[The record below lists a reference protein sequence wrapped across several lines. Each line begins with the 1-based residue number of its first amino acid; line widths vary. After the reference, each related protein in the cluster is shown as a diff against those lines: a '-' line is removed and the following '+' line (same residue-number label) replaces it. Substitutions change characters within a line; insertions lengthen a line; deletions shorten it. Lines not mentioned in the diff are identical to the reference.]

1 MKKKIK
7 KAVFPV
13 AGLGTRF
20 LPATKVVPKEMMPV
34 FNKPI
39 VQYAVEE
46 AMSAG
51 IEEFIFVTGRG
62 KVIIEDHFD
71 ISYELEHHL
80 ENNNKQHYKE
90 MITQGIPKPGK
101 AFFTRQ
107 QYPMGLGHAIWCAK
121 ALINDEPFA
130 VLLPDEYLRSSP
142 TCMKDMVDIYNKEEE
157 VEMML
162 AYQEVPWSN
171 VSSYGIL
178 NTGNKKSE
186 NSLVKVNSVVEK
198 PLSEDAPSNYA
209 IIGRYILQP
218 TIFDYL
224 EKSQRGVGGEI
235 QLTDS
240 IEKIIPQY
248 NTYGFEYSGN
258 RFDCGN
264 PLGLLE
270 ASIEVGLNHPE
281 YSEKIMEIMKHRIA
295 GNIS

>member
-62 KVIIEDHFD
+62 KAIIEDHFD
-71 ISYELEHHL
+71 ISYELERRLTDEKKHR
-80 ENNNKQHYKE
+80 YKDL
-90 MITQGIPKPGK
+90 ISQGIPKPGK

-107 QYPMGLGHAIWCAK
+107 QSPSGLGHAIWCAK
-121 ALINDEPFA
+121 ALINNEPFA
-130 VLLPDEYLRSSP
+130 VLLPDEYLKSSP
-142 TCMKDMVDIYNKEEE
+142 TCLAKMVDIYNSHADI
-157 VEMML
+157 EMML
-162 AYQEVPWSN
+162 AYQEVAWAN
-171 VSSYGIL
+171 VSSYGVL
-178 NTGNKKSE
+178 NTGNQHPQHF
-186 NSLVKVNSVVEK
+186 LVNVKSVVEK
-198 PLSEDAPSNYA
+198 PKAEDAPSNYA

-218 TIFDYL
+218 TIFEHL
-224 EKSQRGVGGEI
+224 EKAQKGVGGEI

-240 IEKIIPQY
+240 IDKIIQQHKTVGY
-248 NTYGFEYSGN
+248 EYTGE

-270 ASIEVGLNHPE
+270 ASIEVGLD
-281 YSEKIMEIMKHRIA
+281 YSEYAEKIKDILKRKL
-295 GNIS
+295 GS

>member
-1 MKKKIK
+1 MIEKKKIK

-20 LPATKVVPKEMMPV
+20 LPATKVMPKEMMPI

-46 AMSAG
+46 AMDAG

-71 ISYELEHHL
+71 ISYELESHL
-80 ENNNKQHYKE
+80 DKNNKTSYKDL
-90 MITQGIPKPGK
+90 ITRGIPKPGK

-107 QYPMGLGHAIWCAK
+107 QYPLGLGHAIYCAR

-130 VLLPDEYLRSSP
+130 VLLPDEYLHSDVS
-142 TCMKDMVDIYNKEEE
+142 CLKAMIDVYNSTDAEIL
-157 VEMML
+157 L
-162 AYQEVPWSN
+162 AVQEVPLEN

-178 NTGNKKSE
+178 DIGNNKA
-186 NSLVKVNSVVEK
+186 NNNMVKVSNVIEK
-198 PLSEDAPSNYA
+198 PSKEEAPSNYA

-218 TIFDYL
+218 SIFEHL
-224 EKSQRGVGGEI
+224 EQHNKGVGGEI

-240 IEKIIPQY
+240 MAKILNQY
-248 NTYGFEYSGN
+248 HSYGYIYDGD
-258 RFDCGN
+258 RFDCGS

-270 ASIEVGLNHPE
+270 ASIEVALSHGDISTKVLDMLKN
-281 YSEKIMEIMKHRIA
+281 KITSR
-295 GNIS
+295 

>member
-1 MKKKIK
+1 MKKQIK

-20 LPATKVVPKEMMPV
+20 LPATKVMPKEMMPI

-46 AMSAG
+46 AMDAG

-71 ISYELEHHL
+71 ISYELESHL
-80 ENNNKQHYKE
+80 DKNNKSAYKD

-107 QYPMGLGHAIWCAK
+107 QYPLGLGHAIFCAR
-121 ALINDEPFA
+121 ALLNNEPFA
-130 VLLPDEYLRSSP
+130 VLLPDEYLHSSP
-142 TCMKDMVDIYNKEEE
+142 SCLKSMIDLYNSSEYEMILATQE
-157 VEMML
+157 VE
-162 AYQEVPWSN
+162 WSR

-178 NTGNKKSE
+178 DTKANKLKNHLIGVE
-186 NSLVKVNSVVEK
+186 DIVEK
-198 PLSEDAPSNYA
+198 PSSNEAPSNYA
-209 IIGRYILQP
+209 VIGRYILQP
-218 TIFDYL
+218 SIFDYL
-224 EKSQRGVGGEI
+224 EKEHKGVGGEI

-240 IEKIIPQY
+240 IAKAITSHKTAGY
-248 NTYGFEYSGN
+248 LYSGK

-270 ASIEVGLNHPE
+270 ASIEVALE
-281 YSEKIMEIMKHRIA
+281 DKKIADKVLAMLK
-295 GNIS
+295 SKVK

>member
-1 MKKKIK
+1 MIKKPIK

-20 LPATKVVPKEMMPV
+20 LPATKVMPKEMMPI

-46 AMSAG
+46 AMDAG

-71 ISYELEHHL
+71 ISYELESHL
-80 ENNNKQHYKE
+80 DKNNKSAYKD

-107 QYPMGLGHAIWCAK
+107 QYPLGLGHAIFCAR
-121 ALINDEPFA
+121 ALLNDEPFA
-130 VLLPDEYLRSSP
+130 VLLPDEYLHSTPSCLKSMIDLYNSSDYEMILA
-142 TCMKDMVDIYNKEEE
+142 TQE
-157 VEMML
+157 VE
-162 AYQEVPWSN
+162 WSR

-178 NTGNKKSE
+178 DTKQNQLKNKLIQVE
-186 NSLVKVNSVVEK
+186 DIVEK
-198 PLSEDAPSNYA
+198 PSSNEAPSNYA
-209 IIGRYILQP
+209 VIGRYILQP
-218 TIFDYL
+218 SIFEYL
-224 EKSQRGVGGEI
+224 QKEHKGVGGEI

-240 IEKIIPQY
+240 IAKSISSHKTAGY
-248 NTYGFEYSGN
+248 LYDGK

-270 ASIEVGLNHPE
+270 ASIEVALE
-281 YSEKIMEIMKHRIA
+281 DKKITDKVLTMLKSKIK
-295 GNIS
+295 

>member
-1 MKKKIK
+1 MTEKKKVR

-20 LPATKVVPKEMMPV
+20 LPATKVMPKEMMPV

-46 AMSAG
+46 AMEAG

-71 ISYELEHHL
+71 ISYELESHL
-80 ENNNKQHYKE
+80 DRNNKVSYKE
-90 MITQGIPKPGK
+90 LITQGIPNAGK

-107 QYPMGLGHAIWCAK
+107 QYPLGLGHAIYCAK
-121 ALINDEPFA
+121 AFINDEPFA
-130 VLLPDEYLRSSP
+130 ILLPDEYLHSDVS
-142 TCMKDMVDIYNKEEE
+142 CLKSMVDIYNNSDAEILLG
-157 VEMML
+157 V
-162 AYQEVPWSN
+162 QEVPLEN

-178 NTGNKKSE
+178 DIGNNKP
-186 NSLVKVNSVVEK
+186 NNNMVKINNVVEK
-198 PLSEDAPSNYA
+198 PSKEEAPSNYA

-218 TIFDYL
+218 SVFEHL
-224 EKSQRGVGGEI
+224 EQQNKGVGGEI

-240 IEKIIPQY
+240 MAKILDQHKS
-248 NTYGFEYSGN
+248 YGFIYNGD

-270 ASIEVGLNHPE
+270 ASIEVALGNTDISAKVLNML
-281 YSEKIMEIMKHRIA
+281 KNKVA
-295 GNIS
+295 KF

>member
-1 MKKKIK
+1 MKPKIK

-71 ISYELEHHL
+71 VSYELENHL
-80 ENNNKQHYKE
+80 VNNNKNHYKE
-90 MITQGIPKPGK
+90 LISQGIPKPGK

-121 ALINDEPFA
+121 ALINNEPFA
-130 VLLPDEYLRSSP
+130 VLLPDEYLKSSP
-142 TCMKDMVDIYNKEEE
+142 TCLANMVDIYNKSADID
-157 VEMML
+157 MML
-162 AYQEVPWSN
+162 AYQEVAWAN
-171 VSSYGIL
+171 VSSYGVL
-178 NTGNKKSE
+178 NTGNKHSQH
-186 NSLVKVNSVVEK
+186 SLVPVNSVVEK
-198 PLSEDAPSNYA
+198 PKAEDAPSNYA

-218 TIFDYL
+218 TIFEHL
-224 EKSQRGVGGEI
+224 EKAQKGVGGEI

-240 IEKIIPQY
+240 IDKIIAQHKTVGY
-248 NTYGFEYSGN
+248 EYTGE

-270 ASIEVGLNHPE
+270 ASIEVGLDTAE
-281 YSEKIMEIMKHRIA
+281 YGEKIKEILKRRL
-295 GNIS
+295 GS

>member
-1 MKKKIK
+1 MKSRIK

-46 AMSAG
+46 AMDAG

-80 ENNNKQHYKE
+80 DKNNKTHYKE
-90 MITQGIPKPGK
+90 LISKGIPKPGK

-121 ALINDEPFA
+121 ALVNDEPFA
-130 VLLPDEYLRSSP
+130 VLLPDEYLKSSP
-142 TCMKDMVDIYNKEEE
+142 SCLKDMVDIYNAQEAIKII
-157 VEMML
+157 L
-162 AYQEVPWSN
+162 AYKEVAWDN

-178 NTGNKKSE
+178 DTNKQASE
-186 NSLVKVNSVVEK
+186 NSLVNVKSVIEK
-198 PLSEDAPSNYA
+198 PLAEDSPSNYA

-218 TIFDYL
+218 SIFDHL
-224 EKSQRGVGGEI
+224 EKAHKGVGGEI

-240 IEKIIPQY
+240 IEKIITKD
-248 NTYGFEYSGN
+248 NTYGFEYKGD

-270 ASIEVGLNHPE
+270 ASIEVGLKHPE
-281 YSEKIMEIMKHRIA
+281 YKDQILDILKKSLD
-295 GNIS
+295 S

>member
-1 MKKKIK
+1 MKKKIR

-20 LPATKVVPKEMMPV
+20 LPATKVIPKEMMPV

-62 KVIIEDHFD
+62 KVMIEDHFD

-80 ENNNKQHYKE
+80 VNNNKNHYKE
-90 MITQGIPKPGK
+90 IISQGIPKPGK

-107 QYPMGLGHAIWCAK
+107 QFPMGLGHAIWCAK
-121 ALINDEPFA
+121 ALINNEPFA
-130 VLLPDEYLRSSP
+130 VLLPDEYLKSSP
-142 TCMKDMVDIYNKEEE
+142 TCLANMVDVYNNQADI
-157 VEMML
+157 EMIL
-162 AYQEVPWSN
+162 AYQEVAWSS

-178 NTGNKKSE
+178 NTGNKTSK
-186 NSLVKVNSVVEK
+186 NSLVEVNSVVEK
-198 PLSEDAPSNYA
+198 PLAEEAPSNYA

-218 TIFDYL
+218 SIFEHL
-224 EKSQRGVGGEI
+224 EKSHKGVGGEI

-240 IEKIIPQY
+240 IEKIIPSHKTVGY
-248 NTYGFEYSGN
+248 EYVGE

-270 ASIEVGLNHPE
+270 ASIEVGLDHPE
-281 YSEKIMEIMKHRIA
+281 YSEKIKDIIKRRL
-295 GNIS
+295 GS

>member
-1 MKKKIK
+1 MKQKIR
-7 KAVFPV
+7 KAIFPV

-20 LPATKVVPKEMMPV
+20 LPATKVVPKEMMPI

-46 AMSAG
+46 AISAG

-71 ISYELEHHL
+71 ISYELEQHL
-80 ENNNKQHYKE
+80 DNNNKAYYKD
-90 MITQGIPKPGK
+90 IISQGIPKPGK

-107 QYPMGLGHAIWCAK
+107 QSPMGLGHAIWCAK
-121 ALINDEPFA
+121 ALVNNEPFA
-130 VLLPDEYLRSSP
+130 VLLPDEYLKSFPS
-142 TCMKDMVDIYNKEEE
+142 CLKNMVDIYNNQEDIEIL
-157 VEMML
+157 L
-162 AYQEVPWSN
+162 AYQEVPWN
-171 VSSYGIL
+171 HVSSYGIL
-178 NTGNKKSE
+178 DTDKKIAT
-186 NSLVKVNSVVEK
+186 NYLVKVKSVIEK
-198 PLSEDAPSNYA
+198 PLSEEAPSNYA

-218 TIFDYL
+218 TIFDFL

-240 IEKIIPQY
+240 IEKIILNHP
-248 NTYGFEYSGN
+248 TYGYKYKGD

-270 ASIEVGLNHPE
+270 ASIDVGLDN
-281 YSEKIMEIMKHRIA
+281 YDYKDKILEILKKKLI
-295 GNIS
+295 I